1 MMRLVEGRNPAQEDV
16 ILRVKHHTP
25 VGSLVVEADGR
36 GLVSRS
42 GTVLVAELA
51 DRLGITT
58 TLADALGHLHRRR
71 PRHDPGRVLVDL
83 ATMLIDGGECVS
95 DLGAL
100 AEQPVLFGPVASH
113 STASRVLHAIDAE
126 ERVALRAARAGVRE
140 RAWRLGA
147 RPEEIVLDFDA
158 HLLEVHSEKE
168 GAAPNRKRGFGFHP
182 LACWLDATGEAL
194 GVVLRPG
201 NAGANNAADHVTV
214 LELALAQLPA
224 DVRDRTGAEPVA
236 ILARADSAGATHA
249 FAAALRE
256 RRIAFSLGYYVT
268 ETVGQAALGLP
279 ESAWQPALNADGHP
293 RDGAWVAE
301 LTDRVD
307 LSAWP
312 AGSRLIA
319 RRERPHP
326 GAQLRFTDTDG
337 HRYQCFLTDQS
348 GDDLAAL
355 EVRHRLHARVEDR
368 IAEARDLGL
377 AKLPFHAF
385 SHNETWLE
393 LVLLAQDLL
402 AWLRALI
409 LTEELASAAPKR
421 LRHRLLHVAGR
432 LSRSARITTLHLPAS
447 WPWADAV
454 LACFARLRALPAPG

>member
-1 MMRLVEGRNPAQEDV
+1 MRLVEGRYPAQEDV
-16 ILRVKHHTP
+16 ILRVKHHMP
-25 VGSLVVEADGR
+25 VGSLVVEADAR

-42 GTVLVAELA
+42 GTVLVSELA
-51 DRLGITT
+51 GRLGLTRAFSDA
-58 TLADALGHLHRRR
+58 LADLHRRR
-71 PRHDPGRVLVDL
+71 PTHAPGRVLVDL
-83 ATMLIDGGECVS
+83 ATMLVDGGECVS

-126 ERVALRAARAGVRE
+126 DRVALRAARAAARE

-147 RPEEIVLDFDA
+147 RPDEIVLDFDA
-158 HLLEVHSEKE
+158 HLLEVHSEKQ

-194 GVVLRPG
+194 AIVLRPG
-201 NAGANNAADHVTV
+201 NAGANHAGDHVKV
-214 LELALAQLPA
+214 LDLALAQLPA
-224 DVRDRTGAEPVA
+224 CVRDREREQCVPM
-236 ILARADSAGATHA
+236 LARADSAGATHA

-256 RRIAFSLGYYVT
+256 RRIRFSLGYYVT
-268 ETVGQAALGLP
+268 ETVGQAALALA
-279 ESAWQPALNADGHP
+279 EQAWRPALNADGEP
-293 RDGAWVAE
+293 RAGAWVAE
-301 LTDRVD
+301 LTGHVD
-307 LSAWP
+307 LSGWP
-312 AGSRLIA
+312 AGSRLIV

-337 HRYQCFLTDQS
+337 HRYQCFLTDQT
-348 GDDLAAL
+348 GADLAAL

-368 IAEARDLGL
+368 IAEARELGM
-377 AKLPFHAF
+377 ARLPFHGF
-385 SHNETWLE
+385 SENETWLE

-409 LTEELASAAPKR
+409 LTDELASAAPKR

-432 LSRSARITTLHLPAS
+432 LTRSARTSTLHLPAS
-447 WPWADAV
+447 WPWVAAALD
-454 LACFARLRALPAPG
+454 CFTRLRALPAPR